1 MVNEKNN
8 FFYIINSMT
17 LLLTDLNIEHRQ
29 TVQSTPTH
37 THQVKG
43 TLCQFYKIV
52 SYATTHRYTANK
64 I

>member
-1 MVNEKNN
+1 MVNEKNI

-43 TLCQFYKIV
+43 TFFKIFQN
-52 SYATTHRYTANK
+52 NK